1 MNHSKLYRWGLLGLL
16 IVLFSMALLGCG
28 NQPQDS
34 VDPVPEENMQE
45 PVTEAEQGKYPLTFT
60 DGSGQE
66 VTIPEEPKTII
77 TTVPS
82 NTEMIFAL
90 GGGDRLIGVSDYCN
104 FPAEVDQ
111 IEKIGAMEMNVE
123 KILSLQP
130 DLIFITPYQNANAGE
145 ALEQFKSLGMSVVV
159 IQDATSFEDVYG
171 SMRLIAK
178 VIDAEDKAEE
188 IITEM
193 KDRLA
198 WFKDKAENITEKKKI
213 WVEVSPAPEIYST
226 GKGTFM
232 HEMLEV
238 INAVNAVGD
247 QEGWIK
253 FTEEEIVQ
261 LNPDVIITTYG
272 FYVDKP
278 SEEVLKRAGWGEVPA
293 VKNKQVFDVD
303 NDTVTRPGPRL
314 IDGVETLAKLI
325 YPEVFKQ

>member
-1 MNHSKLYRWGLLGLL
+1 
-16 IVLFSMALLGCG
+16 
-28 NQPQDS
+28 
-34 VDPVPEENMQE
+34 
-45 PVTEAEQGKYPLTFT
+45 
-60 DGSGQE
+60 
-66 VTIPEEPKTII
+66 
-77 TTVPS
+77 
-82 NTEMIFAL
+82 
-90 GGGDRLIGVSDYCN
+90 
-104 FPAEVDQ
+104 
-111 IEKIGAMEMNVE
+111 
-123 KILSLQP
+123 
-130 DLIFITPYQNANAGE
+130 
-145 ALEQFKSLGMSVVV
+145 
-159 IQDATSFEDVYG
+159 
-171 SMRLIAK
+171 
-178 VIDAEDKAEE
+178 
-188 IITEM
+188 
-193 KDRLA
+193 
-198 WFKDKAENITEKKKI
+198 
-213 WVEVSPAPEIYST
+213 
-226 GKGTFM
+226 M

>member
-1 MNHSKLYRWGLLGLL
+1 MGTAR
-16 IVLFSMALLGCG
+16 ALDCPILHGTLGCG